1 MDCSG
6 AVTRTTI
13 WNRLVEPFMNRSHGQ
28 VVVQELSKLHGHEG
42 VPRVEVANV
51 GMD

>member
-1 MDCSG
+1 MDCSR

-13 WNRLVEPFMNRSHGQ
+13 WNGLVEPFMNRSHGQ

-42 VPRVEVANV
+42 VTRVEVANV